1 MKREITLK
9 EIVAQLKEYP
19 EDTTLTV
26 TTKQELKVVGFVF
39 QRPDGQRQIVEMKPP
54 KLAE

>member
-9 EIVAQLKEYP
+9 EIIAQLKEYP
-19 EDTTLTV
+19 EDITV
-26 TTKQELKVVGFVF
+26 TVSTKQELKVVGFVF

-54 KLAE
+54 NTAE